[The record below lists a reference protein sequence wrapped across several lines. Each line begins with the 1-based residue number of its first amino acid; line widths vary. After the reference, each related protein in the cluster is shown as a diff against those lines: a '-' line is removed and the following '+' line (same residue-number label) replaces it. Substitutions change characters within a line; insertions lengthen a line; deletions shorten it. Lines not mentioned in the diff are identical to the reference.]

1 MSIRKDYLL
10 RMIEQT
16 ARVLAHVRKLL
27 LSGQTREARME
38 LEAAARSAGLDIG
51 ILLSLAPESL
61 KPLLTTGGEI
71 DRPKCALFGEL
82 LYLERQRALADGDLP
97 RAKRCAERATLLL
110 ALAYEGSVIDDETK
124 QKMDEMAAR

>member
-27 LSGQTREARME
+27 LSGQTREAKAE
-38 LEAAARSAGLDIG
+38 LEAAARGAGLDLG

-61 KPLLTTGGEI
+61 EPLLMTGGQI
-71 DRPKCALFGEL
+71 DQPKCALFGEL
-82 LYLERQRALADGDLP
+82 LYLERQRALADGDRP
-97 RAKRCAERATLLL
+97 RADRCAERARMLL
-110 ALAYEGSVIDDETK
+110 ALAYEGSVIDDETQ
-124 QKMDEMAAR
+124 QKIDEMAGR